1 MGSSGAF
8 GGSGS
13 AAWGEAHN
21 VYAQGATGA
30 ASPPEEV
37 VQAIARAMRRAN
49 RSAPS
54 APGSYAAGRTGPSR
68 ASGSDGYTRNRTTG
82 AAGSG
87 RSGLSR
93 LAARGA
99 AAVAGAQAY
108 RARDATTLAD
118 LGLDLAALDALPDD
132 RARCA
137 AISQQLLGAPAH
149 PEDAA
154 LNAVSIQTM
163 MEVLRSADE
172 TDSERLIEMFTGNLA
187 YEQALVELTSQQRR
201 DPLPA
206 AEAAKLER
214 QAKKYIEN
222 KIRSAPAEPARRL
235 SPQVLIDKAAD
246 LAARVLDIFGRPR

>member
-1 MGSSGAF
+1 MGTSGAY

-13 AAWGEAHN
+13 AAWGHAHN

-30 ASPPEEV
+30 APRPEEV
-37 VQAIARAMRRAN
+37 TLAFARAMRRAN
-49 RSAPS
+49 RITPS

-68 ASGSDGYTRNRTTG
+68 ADGSDGYTRSRTTG

-87 RSGLSR
+87 GTGLSR
-93 LAARGA
+93 RAARGA

-108 RARDATTLAD
+108 RARDAGALAD

-132 RARCA
+132 RVRCA
-137 AISQQLLGAPAH
+137 AISEQLLGAPAH
-149 PEDAA
+149 PGDAA

-172 TDSERLIEMFTGNLA
+172 PDSERLIEMFTANLA
-187 YEQALVELTSQQRR
+187 YEQALVEFTSQQRR

-206 AEAAKLER
+206 AEAAKVER

-222 KIRSAPAEPARRL
+222 KIRSAPAGPTRRL
-235 SPQVLIDKAAD
+235 SPQSLIDKAAR
-246 LAARVLDIFGRPR
+246 LAARVLDIFGRRR